1 MTYKKQIYCV
11 TSFILCTLAKGMK
24 FLTILLQFLFITH
37 VKLTIENIE
46 KLLRAI
52 FMFANGDYSIQRLN
66 RIRCLKYTCSPLNF
80 AFSCSLSVQCTSQN
94 REAYMEIKAAQKQ
107 HSYFALQTDYEL

>member
-11 TSFILCTLAKGMK
+11 TSLILCTLAKGMK
-24 FLTILLQFLFITH
+24 FLTILLHFFITH

-52 FMFANGDYSIQRLN
+52 FMFANGDSKTESNL
-66 RIRCLKYTCSPLNF
+66 TF
-80 AFSCSLSVQCTSQN
+80 ET
-94 REAYMEIKAAQKQ
+94 
-107 HSYFALQTDYEL
+107 HALP